1 MMMTFDK
8 KYEKKPG
15 DGSAF
20 VNVDKTE
27 DWHFP
32 YTGEIMLP
40 DGTTHYVN
48 IKPGK
53 TKAGQHWFQIKI
65 GKAKNK
71 REDNQGDNAVDN
83 PKATVTPIFKSED
96 SDIPF

>member
-1 MMMTFDK
+1 MTFEK
-8 KYEKKPG
+8 KYEKRPG
-15 DGSAF
+15 DGAAF

>member
-1 MMMTFDK
+1 MTFEK
-8 KYEKKPG
+8 KYEKRPG
-15 DGSAF
+15 DGAAF

-65 GKAKNK
+65 GKPKTK
-71 REDNQGDNAVDN
+71 REDNQGDNTRDN

>member
-1 MMMTFDK
+1 
-8 KYEKKPG
+8 
-15 DGSAF
+15 
-20 VNVDKTE
+20 
-27 DWHFP
+27 
-32 YTGEIMLP
+32 MLP

-65 GKAKNK
+65 GKPKTK
-71 REDNQGDNAVDN
+71 REDNPQDN

>member
-1 MMMTFDK
+1 MA
-8 KYEKKPG
+8 YEVRPG
-15 DGSAF
+15 QGSAF
-20 VNVDKTE
+20 VNKTKTE
-27 DWHFP
+27 DWHP
-32 YTGEIMLP
+32 AYTGEIMLP
-40 DGTTHYVN
+40 DGTMHYLN

-53 TKAGQHWFQIKI
+53 TKAGEHWFSVTI
-65 GKAKNK
+65 GKPKNK

>member
-8 KYEKKPG
+8 KYEKRPG

-65 GKAKNK
+65 GKPKTK
-71 REDNQGDNAVDN
+71 REDNQGDNAGDN
-83 PKATVTPIFKSED
+83 PKATVTPIFKSND

>member
-1 MMMTFDK
+1 MA
-8 KYEKKPG
+8 YEVRPG
-15 DGSAF
+15 QGSAF
-20 VNVDKTE
+20 VNKTKTE
-27 DWHFP
+27 DWHP
-32 YTGEIMLP
+32 AYTGEIMLP
-40 DGTTHYVN
+40 CGTTHYVN

-71 REDNQGDNAVDN
+71 REDNAVDN
-83 PKATVTPIFKSED
+83 PKATLTPIFKSND

>member
-1 MMMTFDK
+1 MMTFEK
-8 KYEKKPG
+8 KYEKRPG
-15 DGSAF
+15 DGAAF

-71 REDNQGDNAVDN
+71 REDNQGDNSVDN
-83 PKATVTPIFKSED
+83 PKATVTPIFKSND

>member
-1 MMMTFDK
+1 MMMTFEK
-8 KYEKKPG
+8 KYEKRPG
-15 DGSAF
+15 DGAAF

-32 YTGEIMLP
+32 YTGEIILP
-40 DGTTHYVN
+40 NGDVHYVN
-48 IKPGK
+48 VKPGK

-65 GKAKNK
+65 GKPKTK
-71 REDNQGDNAVDN
+71 REDNAGDN
-83 PKATVTPIFKSED
+83 PKATVTPIFKSND

>member
-1 MMMTFDK
+1 MTFEK
-8 KYEKKPG
+8 KYEKRPG
-15 DGSAF
+15 DGAAF

-32 YTGEIMLP
+32 YTGEIILP
-40 DGTTHYVN
+40 NGDVHYVN
-48 IKPGK
+48 VKPGK

-65 GKAKNK
+65 GKPKTK

>member
-1 MMMTFDK
+1 MMAYDK

-20 VNVDKTE
+20 VNKDKTE
-27 DWHFP
+27 EWHFP
-32 YTGEIMLP
+32 YSGEIILP
-40 DGTTHYVN
+40 NGEVHYLN

-53 TKAGQHWFQIKI
+53 TSAGEWWFNVKI
-65 GKAKNK
+65 GKAKPK
-71 REDNQGDNAVDN
+71 KEDNQADNQ
-83 PKATVTPIFKSED
+83 KATVTPIFKSED